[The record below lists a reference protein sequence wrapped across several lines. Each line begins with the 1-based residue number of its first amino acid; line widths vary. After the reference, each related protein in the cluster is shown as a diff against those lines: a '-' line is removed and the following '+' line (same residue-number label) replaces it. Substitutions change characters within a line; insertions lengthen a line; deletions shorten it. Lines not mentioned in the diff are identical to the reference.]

1 MNIETKVNRKA
12 INEIMKDLLTQD
24 QIDEVMEFVGDC
36 VKDAIKQKLEA
47 SEVVDRIRDELS
59 YNQLL
64 FLSTMYIGNHIVD
77 TLEEFQNTVKKT
89 LEDL

>member
-36 VKDAIKQKLEA
+36 VKDAIKQHLEA